1 MGLPSKI
8 VAGLQVLLVAFLT
21 GYLGWLGSLYL
32 TPIRAVENWL
42 TDLSVTLDSPRINAS
57 DSPIVIVAITEDT
70 LSQMAYR
77 SPVDR
82 LFMAELLSHLDQLQP
97 RAIGIDVLFDQATEP
112 FKDKQLQE
120 TLQSLKTPVYVAWA
134 TTEEGLTQ
142 AQFEFLNEF
151 VPSSMAVRVNLLKDD
166 SDGVVRTM
174 SFNSSQS
181 PPSLAS
187 VITNQ
192 KQFQSRRIAW
202 YRGELAT
209 SESPFATYPAHMV
222 KLLPKAWFKDK
233 IVLIGADLSLTDRH
247 ITSLRA
253 LLGVQQGRRSGVE
266 IHAQMIQNSLMNFGY
281 KTLTHVWA
289 TVYLSVF
296 ALLGFVLGRYL
307 NGALFKIIGFF
318 SIQAIIVLVMAAFLT
333 QALLVPW
340 FVAHMVSLVGLAAG
354 LAFSSRQNRTEKLF
368 IRKAMSHYVAPEV
381 VTALQKNPALL
392 KLGGSQSTV
401 SILFTDIAGFTV
413 LSESLEPERLVRLLN
428 FYLDRVSQC
437 VVRHGGIVDK
447 FIGDAV
453 VALFNVPIN
462 QKNHAESAVLC
473 AFEVDQIC
481 ESFREELKWTE
492 QLNWG
497 QTRVGVHT
505 AEAIVGNMGGLD
517 RFDYTAVGSAMNLAS
532 RLEGANKYLNT
543 RVCISQMTID
553 HIGQVAGL
561 PFELTPVRPVQLQG
575 FGHPVMVFTIM
586 AKGIELD
593 ESLRSIPLILD
604 SK

>member
-8 VAGLQVLLVAFLT
+8 VTGLQVLLVALLA

-42 TDLSVTLDSPRINAS
+42 TDLSVTLDSPRIKPS

-82 LFMAELLSHLDQLQP
+82 LFMADLLSVLDQMQP
-97 RAIGIDVLFDQATEP
+97 QAIGVDVLFDQATEG

-120 TLQSLKTPVYVAWA
+120 TLRSLKTPAYVAWA

-151 VPSSMAVRVNLLKDD
+151 VPPSMAVRVNLLKDD

-181 PPSLAS
+181 PPGLAS
-187 VITNQ
+187 VMTNQ
-192 KQFQSRRIAW
+192 KQFESRRIAW
-202 YRGELAT
+202 YRGESAT

-253 LLGVQQGRRSGVE
+253 LFGVQQGRRSGVE
-266 IHAQMIQNSLMNFGY
+266 IHAQMIQNSLMNSGY
-281 KTLTHVWA
+281 KTLSHIWA
-289 TVYLSVF
+289 MVYLSVF
-296 ALLGFVLGRYL
+296 ALLGFLLGRYL
-307 NGALFKIIGFF
+307 NGALFKIVGFF
-318 SIQAIIVLVMAAFLT
+318 SIQAVIVLLMAAFLT

-381 VTALQKNPALL
+381 VMALQKNPALL